1 MGYVGKKGYRM
12 SNLTKKQ
19 MKQEKDELVVQRRGY
34 KARVTRLSQQIE
46 ELRRKIR
53 ES

>member
-1 MGYVGKKGYRM
+1 M

-19 MKQEKDELVVQRRGY
+19 MKQEIEEKVVERRGY
-34 KARVTRLSQQIE
+34 KARVARLSQQIE

-53 ES
+53 EA